1 MAQKRGKIDT
11 SYLSRIIYK
20 IHETDAQTG
29 DTVFTGTY
37 KLMLRAQSLPSPT
50 SPPNPVE
57 ITDFEDDS
65 QTYTMGIKS
74 SDAKE
79 ITGNLDKVYFDQLLT
94 DEGKQVDI
102 LQLYGRDGVGGLAKS
117 AYVGQFTPTVNDV
130 GGVDE
135 VIQMTC
141 TVVQN
146 TSPIWVTDDLVVTDN
161 GDGTFTVTQGAVT
174 PDIVLNKSNLA
185 LTVGNTA
192 KLKATT
198 IPADATVTWTS
209 GSTSIATVVDGTVT
223 AVGVGS
229 TTVTAK
235 ITVDGS
241 DYTDTCAVA
250 VSAGV

>member
-11 SYLSRIIYK
+11 SYLSRVIYK
-20 IHETDAQTG
+20 IHQEDAQTG

-37 KLMLRAQSLPSPT
+37 KLMMRAQSMPSPT
-50 SPPNPVE
+50 APPNPVE

-65 QTYTMGIKS
+65 QTYTLGIKT

-79 ITGNLDKVYFDQLLT
+79 ITGNLDKIYFDQLLA

-102 LQLYGRDGVGGLAKS
+102 MQLYGRDGVGGLAKS
-117 AYVGQFTPTVNDV
+117 AYVGQFTPTVNDL

-135 VIQMTC
+135 VIGMTC

-146 TSPIWVTDDLVVTDN
+146 TSPVWVTDDFVVTDN
-161 GDGTFTVTQGAVT
+161 GNGTFTVTEGSVN

-192 KLKATT
+192 SLTATT
-198 IPADATVTWTS
+198 RPSGETVTWSSSDTDV
-209 GSTSIATVVDGTVT
+209 ATVSNGTVT
-223 AVGVGS
+223 AIGAGS
-229 TTVTAK
+229 ATITAQ
-235 ITVDGS
+235 ITVSGNN
-241 DYTDTCAVA
+241 YTDTCAVT
-250 VSAGV
+250 VTAGV